1 MDELRV
7 KLKDVEVADLNNVCI
22 MIISKFARV
31 LREHNGTVIELRDK
45 HVVREVAKHAAMAR
59 NPQLEAL
66 YMRLKVEIKNHLN
79 KPSIRN
85 GGFDNI
91 VGKTKLREQIYA
103 RRLARERNS
112 EKSEDR

>member
-1 MDELRV
+1 MKIR
-7 KLKDVEVADLNNVCI
+7 LKDVEVADLNNVCI

-31 LREHNGTVIELRDK
+31 LREHNGSVIELRDK
-45 HVVREVAKHAAMAR
+45 HVVRQVARHAAMAE

-85 GGFDNI
+85 GGFDDI
-91 VGKTKLREQIYA
+91 VGKTKLREKIHA
-103 RRLARERNS
+103 RRLMRER
-112 EKSEDR
+112 EKKKQ

>member
-1 MDELRV
+1 MRV

-45 HVVREVAKHAAMAR
+45 HVVREVARHAAMAK

-66 YMRLKVEIKNHLN
+66 YLRLKVEIKNHLN
-79 KPSIRN
+79 QPAIGN
-85 GGFDNI
+85 GGFEKAFT
-91 VGKTKLREQIYA
+91 KTKLREKIQA
-103 RRLARERNS
+103 RRLARAS
-112 EKSEDR
+112 EKSKN

>member
-1 MDELRV
+1 MRV
-7 KLKDVEVADLNNVCI
+7 KLKDVEVVDLNSVCI

-79 KPSIRN
+79 KPSVRDKN
-85 GGFDNI
+85 SDKA
-91 VGKTKLREQIYA
+91 VVKTKLHEQIYA
-103 RRLARERNS
+103 RRLARS
-112 EKSEDR
+112 AEKTKK

>member
-1 MDELRV
+1 MKV
-7 KLKDVEVADLNNVCI
+7 KLKDVEVADLNKVCI

-45 HVVREVAKHAAMAR
+45 NVVREVARNAAMAQ

-79 KPSIRN
+79 KPTIRN
-85 GGFDNI
+85 GGFDNV
-91 VGKTKLREQIYA
+91 VGRTKLGKQIHA
-103 RRLARERNS
+103 RRLARQLQ
-112 EKSEDR
+112 KDK

>member
-1 MDELRV
+1 MRV

-45 HVVREVAKHAAMAR
+45 NVVREVARHSAMAKS
-59 NPQLEAL
+59 PQLEAL
-66 YMRLKVEIKNHLN
+66 YMRLKIEIKNHLN

-85 GGFDNI
+85 GGFDTVIGN
-91 VGKTKLREQIYA
+91 TKLRDKIQA
-103 RRLARERNS
+103 KRLARQA
-112 EKSEDR
+112 EKNK

>member
-1 MDELRV
+1 MRV
-7 KLKDVEVADLNNVCI
+7 KLKDVEVADLNNICI

-45 HVVREVAKHAAMAR
+45 HVVREVAKHAAMAK

-79 KPSIRN
+79 QPSIQ
-85 GGFDNI
+85 GGSFDK
-91 VGKTKLREQIYA
+91 VVAKTKLRAKIHA
-103 RRLARERNS
+103 RRLARIS
-112 EKSEDR
+112 EKGKS

>member
-45 HVVREVAKHAAMAR
+45 HVVRQVAKHAAMAR
-59 NPQLEAL
+59 HPQLETL

-85 GGFDNI
+85 GGFDKI
-91 VGKTKLREQIYA
+91 VTKTKLREQIYA
-103 RRLARERNS
+103 RRLERDS
-112 EKSEDR
+112 EKTKD

>member
-1 MDELRV
+1 MRV

-45 HVVREVAKHAAMAR
+45 HVVREVARHAAMAR
-59 NPQLEAL
+59 DPQLEAL

-85 GGFDNI
+85 GGFDSI
-91 VGKTKLREQIYA
+91 IGKTKLKEQIYA
-103 RRLARERNS
+103 RRVARNA
-112 EKSEDR
+112 EKRDK